1 MGAPVV
7 GQPGSATA
15 PLPRSPNTRVL
26 PPSNEPGLW
35 SADAPRAA
43 RREEPPVVFDFAIPV
58 PDIEPKAIRDYG
70 NLCAAFVDDASRVEA
85 IAKAL
90 KRLSERKRECI
101 AIRSY
106 LACIGQLKDH
116 LPRRIP
122 EPQWTQDRQGLA
134 RHLQHV
140 ERAAVAACAGVD
152 LTSPELAPVHSA
164 IGVVSLHPLAEWLT
178 RR

>member
-1 MGAPVV
+1 MV

-43 RREEPPVVFDFAIPV
+43 RKAEPPVVFDFAIPV

-70 NLCAAFVDDASRVEA
+70 SLCATSVDDASRFED

-90 KRLSERKRECI
+90 NRLSARERACV

-122 EPQWTQDRQGLA
+122 ESQRTQDRQGLA
-134 RHLQHV
+134 RHSQHV
-140 ERAAVAACAGVD
+140 DRAAVTACAGVD
-152 LTSPELAPVHSA
+152 LASPELAPVHSA
-164 IGVVSLHPLAEWLT
+164 IGVVSMHTLADWLT
-178 RR
+178 RK